1 MRLFVSILSLS
12 VWIGNAIAQS
22 SIGNADSLAGRLVRQ
37 LYLYPQEKLYIHTDK
52 PYYIGKHR

>member
-12 VWIGNAIAQS
+12 VWIGNVIAQS
-22 SIGNADSLAGRLVRQ
+22 SIGNAAGRLVRQ
-37 LYLYPQEKLYIHTDK
+37 LYLYPQENVYIHTDK

>member
-12 VWIGNAIAQS
+12 VWIGNVIAQS
-22 SIGNADSLAGRLVRQ
+22 SIGNAAGRLVRQ
-37 LYLYPQEKLYIHTDK
+37 LYLYPQEKVYIHTDK